1 MPDVF
6 FNFPNRYDSGI
17 LPRVGVANGTAVEI
31 HQSQG
36 ARTLWYHVGNLTGDL
51 VSFGASHKYD
61 DGINPAV
68 AVNTAGTVVEVHE
81 TQSPFS
87 SSMYYHV
94 GRVDASKKTIE
105 FGGSH
110 EYDSGNKPKVTLNN
124 SSVIVEVHESN
135 GLSPTMWYHVGTV
148 DPSSK
153 RIDFGGS
160 HNYDSGATPSIAINN
175 NVVVE
180 VHQSNGHST
189 KLWYH
194 VGEVDPASKTIEFG
208 ASHHYDSGTNPSVA
222 LTDDGFVIEVHQSQT
237 FNTLWKRIGQVDV
250 ANKTINWIGGSV
262 HYCDGSDP
270 AVANDGTMA
279 VQVNQNG
286 TSLYCAASMVIDRT
300 SWMADSLSL
309 IGDKS
314 LMEIAM
320 PASHDA
326 GMGITQNCRLGDGC
340 NTQTQNHTILGQLEV
355 GSRYFDI
362 RPVTYNGTM
371 YTGHYTVNDTLGT
384 LGCNGQ
390 SIADVLN
397 NVKSYLENGRDIVI
411 LKFSH
416 YFNRNS
422 GGGFS
427 DEQMKI
433 LLDQVTQA
441 LQPLLYSGSVPSGG
455 LQSVKVNDYICSGG
469 KVLAVFDGLSDSLK
483 SQYSGVYSYADKGH
497 SGDLV
502 VYDKYTN
509 SNDLDIMISN
519 QLGKQLANSANHGNN
534 LFLLS
539 WTLTQSTAQA
549 IACATG
555 AASSI
560 LDLAQQADVAL
571 WPNLVS
577 AYQRGMISSSLM
589 PNLIYA
595 DNIQGTQTDFAIW
608 LNRQILQ

>member
-6 FNFPNRYDSGI
+6 FNFPNQYDSGI
-17 LPRVGVANGTAVEI
+17 IPSVGIANSTVVEV

-36 ARTLWYHVGNLTGDL
+36 ASTLWYHVGGLTGDL
-51 VSFGASHKYD
+51 VGFGASHKYD
-61 DGINPAV
+61 DGIHPAV
-68 AVNTAGTVVEVHE
+68 AVNTADTVVEVHE

-87 SSMYYHV
+87 SGMYYHV
-94 GRVDASKKTIE
+94 GQVDASNKSIA
-105 FGGSH
+105 FGSSH
-110 EYDSGNKPKVTLNN
+110 NYDSGNKPKVALNN
-124 SSVIVEVHESN
+124 SNVVVEVHESN
-135 GLSPTMWYHVGTV
+135 GPSSNMWYHVGIV
-148 DPSSK
+148 DPSDKS
-153 RIDFGGS
+153 IAFGGS

-175 NVVVE
+175 SNVVVE
-180 VHQSNGHST
+180 VHQSNGPST
-189 KLWYH
+189 NLWYH
-194 VGEVDPASKTIEFG
+194 VGVVDPTGKTIAFG
-208 ASHHYDSGTNPSVA
+208 ASHNYDSGATPSVA

-262 HYCDGSDP
+262 HYCDGSDTT
-270 AVANDGTMA
+270 VASDGTMA

-300 SWMADSLSL
+300 NWMADNLSL

-314 LMEIAM
+314 LMEVAM

-326 GMGITQNCRLGDGC
+326 GMGITQDCRLGGDC
-340 NTQTQNHTILGQLEV
+340 NTKTQNHTILGQLQV

-362 RPVTYNGTM
+362 RPVIYNGAM

-397 NVKSYLENGRDIVI
+397 DVKSYLENGRDLVI

-416 YFNRNS
+416 YFNRDS

-427 DEQMKI
+427 DEQMKT
-433 LLDQVTQA
+433 LLAQVTKA
-441 LQPLLYSGSVPSGG
+441 LQPSLYSGAAPSDG
-455 LQSVKVNDYICSGG
+455 LQSVKINDYIGSGG
-469 KVLAVFDGLSDSLK
+469 KVLAVFDELSDSLK

-502 VYDKYTN
+502 VYDKYAE
-509 SNDLDIMISN
+509 SNDLDTMISN
-519 QLGKQLANSANHGNN
+519 QLVKLANSANHGDN

-539 WTLTQSTAQA
+539 WSLTQSTAQA
-549 IACATG
+549 IACTTG
-555 AASSI
+555 TAPSI

-571 WPNLVS
+571 WSTLVS
-577 AYQRGMISSSLM
+577 AYQRGMISSTIM
-589 PNLIYA
+589 ANLIYA

-608 LNRQILQ
+608 LNQQILQ